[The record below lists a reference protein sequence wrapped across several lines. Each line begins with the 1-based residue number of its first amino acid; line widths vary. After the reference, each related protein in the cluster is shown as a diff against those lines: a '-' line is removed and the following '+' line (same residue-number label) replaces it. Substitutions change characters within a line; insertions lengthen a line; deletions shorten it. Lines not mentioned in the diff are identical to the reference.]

1 MRTFFSIATLALAAS
16 ASSAHATTLPDA
28 IPPEVFAS
36 LPTFDEPSLSPD
48 GTKIAAKVAVNG
60 RQSLV
65 VVPLF
70 GGSKAVLSDD
80 GTLDINWW
88 KWVNDDWLVVGIG
101 DDKVVHS
108 REFYVTRI
116 IGLSSDMSHS
126 QIVGANRLGVEADD
140 VIWIAHDGSP
150 RLLLS
155 KETGIDDEMEWYPS
169 VFDVD
174 VSTGHET
181 LVVPSMQNVWDWAA
195 DASGTVRYGVMWD
208 DGQRSGIVYRPSAGT
223 RFGLVPLGKRK
234 VADVAEPVAFRAD
247 GTALA
252 IDDSDGHDSLYELAL
267 PSFTNGRKIFGDAR
281 YDLDGVALNE
291 AGTDALGVSYVERKP
306 RMKWFDPEL
315 DDIQSA
321 LDKTLGAGNNRIIS
335 WSRDRQKLLIEVG
348 DASQAGALYYW
359 DTNGADLQRVAW
371 NNDALKDRQLSP
383 VTTVEY
389 KARDGTQ
396 IEAVLT
402 LPRGRDAHA
411 LPLIVMPHGGPGARD
426 DEEYDWWAQ
435 YLAERGYAVVQP
447 NYRGST
453 GYGSAFLD
461 LGKGEW
467 GLKMQDDLID
477 SIDFLAKQGTI
488 DPKKVCIVGGSYGG
502 YAAMRGA
509 QRDSAHY
516 RCAASFAGISDL
528 NMMLKYDKN
537 TLGKDAVEYWK
548 EQAPDFT
555 SVSPRFHADEFGTP
569 ILIVHGAA
577 DKRVPI
583 KQSRMLAD
591 ELRKAG
597 KPYEYFEEKL
607 GDHHLSRA
615 EDRLDFLKQLTA
627 FLDKYN
633 PA

>member
-1 MRTFFSIATLALAAS
+1 MRTFLSIATLALAAS
-16 ASSAHATTLPDA
+16 ASSALATTLPDA

-88 KWVNDDWLVVGIG
+88 KWVNDNWLVVGIG

-150 RLLLS
+150 HLLLS

-208 DGQRSGIVYRPSAGT
+208 DGQRFGIVYRPSAGT

-267 PSFTNGRKIFGDAR
+267 PSFTIGRKIFGDAR

-291 AGTDALGVSYVERKP
+291 AGTDALGVSYVDKKP

-371 NNDALKDRQLSP
+371 NNDVLKDRQLSP
-383 VTTVEY
+383 VRTVEY
-389 KARDGTQ
+389 KARDGTP

-548 EQAPDFT
+548 ERAPDFT